1 MNCRRLDEAWVKR
14 HPLPAIAQGA
24 DKNSRGR
31 ILVVGGAEF
40 VPGALRL
47 TGEAAL
53 RAGAGKLQ
61 MATVRSSALSL
72 GVLVPEA
79 AMIALPADEDGEI
92 APAAA
97 EILKDR
103 ITACDTLVLGP
114 GMSTG
119 RAAQAFVAHLLDRAD
134 FPASLILDAAALVS
148 LRDFDPLRWR
158 VCKDVIFTPHHGE
171 MAALSGLPI
180 DEIKAR
186 PAAIAAE
193 MAARW
198 SAVILLKGDISYLA
212 KPDGQ
217 CLVYEGGCVG
227 LGTGG
232 SGDVLAGLIG
242 GLASRGASAFQ
253 AAAWGAWIHGKAGN
267 ILAETIGEIG
277 FLARELLPLIPALIE
292 QTMRTPD
299 PSEDILP

>member
-1 MNCRRLDEAWVKR
+1 M
-14 HPLPAIAQGA
+14 
-24 DKNSRGR
+24 
-31 ILVVGGAEF
+31 
-40 VPGALRL
+40 
-47 TGEAAL
+47 
-53 RAGAGKLQ
+53 
-61 MATVRSSALSL
+61 
-72 GVLVPEA
+72 
-79 AMIALPADEDGEI
+79 
-92 APAAA
+92 
-97 EILKDR
+97 LKDR

-119 RAAQAFVAHLLDRAD
+119 RAAQAFVATLLDRVD

-158 VCKDVIFTPHHGE
+158 VSKDVIFTPHHGE

-193 MAARW
+193 VAARW

-242 GLASRGASAFQ
+242 GLASRGATAFQ

>member
-1 MNCRRLDEAWVKR
+1 MNCQQLDEAWLKR

-31 ILVVGGAEF
+31 VLVVGGAEF

-61 MATVRSSALSL
+61 LATVRSSALSL

-103 ITACDTLVLGP
+103 ITTCDTLVLGP
-114 GMSTG
+114 GMSMG
-119 RAAQAFVAHLLDRAD
+119 KGARAFIANLLDSLN
-134 FPASLILDAAALVS
+134 FPGSLILDAAALVS
-148 LRDFDPLRWR
+148 LRDFDPSRWR
-158 VCKDVIFTPHHGE
+158 VSKNVIFTPHHGE

-180 DEIKAR
+180 EEIKAR

-193 MAARW
+193 MAVRW
-198 SAVILLKGDISYLA
+198 NAVILLKGDISYLA
-212 KPDGQ
+212 TAEGQ
-217 CLVYEGGCVG
+217 YLVYEGGCVG

-242 GLASRGASAFQ
+242 GLASRGATAFQ

-267 ILAETIGEIG
+267 ILAETIGEVG
-277 FLARELLPLIPALIE
+277 FLARELLPVIPALIE
-292 QTMRTPD
+292 QTMRTLGP
-299 PSEDILP
+299 PEDILP